1 MLQGQ
6 GKDARERGPS
16 LPDGLTALGALPK
29 RTITPFIKKYVII
42 KTNQLEDTRKYS
54 DTEAFSDIVSISRI
68 CSQEHSIKI
77 NDFINTAESDSEESL
92 TPLRCVGVVIETARF
107 KTIKPR
113 SQNSCFH
120 KQF

>member
-29 RTITPFIKKYVII
+29 RTITPFIKIRYN
-42 KTNQLEDTRKYS
+42 KTNQLKDTRKYS
-54 DTEAFSDIVSISRI
+54 DTKVFSDIVSISQI

-77 NDFINTAESDSEESL
+77 NDF
-92 TPLRCVGVVIETARF
+92 
-107 KTIKPR
+107 TIISRDRKEFCLFFLYNNI
-113 SQNSCFH
+113 S
-120 KQF
+120 